1 MTNNLFDRYLPSA
14 LGFDRVFDVL
24 DHANDFI
31 NSSNATF
38 PPVNIVKLDDVN
50 YAVELAIAGFTE
62 EEVSVE
68 TEKNLLKISGRKA
81 EKDERTYVVKGI
93 AGRTFSRQF
102 VLADTMVVRDAA
114 LKNGVLTVSLE
125 NVIPEAQ
132 KPRKIAVLAA

>member
-1 MTNNLFDRYLPSA
+1 MTNSLFDRYLPSA

-24 DHANDFI
+24 DHASDFV
-31 NSSNATF
+31 NSTNVAF

-50 YAVELAIAGFTE
+50 YAVELAIAGYTE

-68 TEKNLLKISGRKA
+68 TEKNLLKISGKKT
-81 EKDERTYVVKGI
+81 EKDERAYIVKGI
-93 AGRTFSRQF
+93 AGRSFFRQF

-114 LKNGVLTVSLE
+114 LKNGILTVSLE

-132 KPRKIAVLAA
+132 KPRKIAVLSA

>member
-1 MTNNLFDRYLPSA
+1 MTNSLFDRYLPSA

-24 DHANDFI
+24 DHASDFV
-31 NSSNATF
+31 NSSNGAF

-50 YAVELAIAGFTE
+50 YAVELAIAGYTE

-68 TEKNLLKISGRKA
+68 TEKNLLKISGKKA
-81 EKDERTYVVKGI
+81 EKDERAYILKGI
-93 AGRTFSRQF
+93 AGRSFFRQF

-114 LKNGVLTVSLE
+114 LKNGILTVALE

-132 KPRKIAVLAA
+132 KPRKIAVSAA